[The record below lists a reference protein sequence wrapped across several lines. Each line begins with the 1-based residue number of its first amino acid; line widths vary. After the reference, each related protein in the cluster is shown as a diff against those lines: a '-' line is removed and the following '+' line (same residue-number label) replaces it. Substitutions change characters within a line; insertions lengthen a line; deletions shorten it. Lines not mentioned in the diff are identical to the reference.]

1 MTCSTRETIVDNA
14 QPDPCLLL
22 SRTIWTE
29 TTADLHRRT
38 EGCHESGAFLLG
50 RKTAHGRQVQAVIYY
65 DELDAKAYDSGVCV
79 LHADAFGKLW
89 NRCAELSLSVVA
101 DVHVHG
107 RGAWQ
112 SASDR
117 QNPMIARPGHLALI
131 LPLMARLPVRR
142 WAIGVYEY
150 LGDHRWRS
158 HGGREV
164 SRVLK
169 IEENH

>member
-1 MTCSTRETIVDNA
+1 MDA
-14 QPDPCLLL
+14 ALPDPSL
-22 SRTIWTE
+22 SFSCALWTQ
-29 TTADLHRRT
+29 TTAELRRRT
-38 EGCHESGAFLLG
+38 EGFHESGAFLLG
-50 RKTAHGRQVQAVIYY
+50 RKTGNSRQVQAVIYY
-65 DELDAKAYDSGVCV
+65 DELDAKAYDSGVCI

-89 NRCAELSLSVVA
+89 NCCAELDMSVVA

-131 LPLMARLPVRR
+131 LPWMARLPVRR